1 MYRTSRNRQKLPGIR
16 RKYSSFFEDATTAS
30 FSLKKPFAS
39 ENRGSY
45 QPRQPLPGCPQIP
58 SYLQLRQYQKQ
69 AVNNWFANNGRGTLK
84 MATGSGKTITALA
97 IACELYQQIQL
108 QVLVVVCPYRHLV
121 AQWGRECEKFGLQ
134 AVFAFENV
142 RNWQTQLSTQLY
154 NLHSGSGS
162 FVTVIT
168 TNSTLISE
176 GFQSQLKY
184 FPDKTLIIG
193 DEAHNLGSPKLEE
206 SLPRSI
212 GLRLALSATP
222 ERYFDE
228 TGTQSILGYFGKV
241 LQPEFTLKDAIA
253 QGALVHYFYYPI
265 LVELTEAESLA
276 YTKLTRKIGK
286 ALLYR
291 EKQNTNLGIT
301 ISQCRA

>member
-1 MYRTSRNRQKLPGIR
+1 M
-16 RKYSSFFEDATTAS
+16 
-30 FSLKKPFAS
+30 
-39 ENRGSY
+39 
-45 QPRQPLPGCPQIP
+45 
-58 SYLQLRQYQKQ
+58 
-69 AVNNWFANNGRGTLK
+69 
-84 MATGSGKTITALA
+84 
-97 IACELYQQIQL
+97 
-108 QVLVVVCPYRHLV
+108 
-121 AQWGRECEKFGLQ
+121 
-134 AVFAFENV
+134 
-142 RNWQTQLSTQLY
+142 
-154 NLHSGSGS
+154 
-162 FVTVIT
+162 TVIT